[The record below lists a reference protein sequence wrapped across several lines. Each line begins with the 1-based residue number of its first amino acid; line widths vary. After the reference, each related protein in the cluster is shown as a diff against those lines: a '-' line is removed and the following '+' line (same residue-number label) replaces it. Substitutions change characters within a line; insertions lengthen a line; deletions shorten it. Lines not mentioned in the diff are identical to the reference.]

1 MAAPSV
7 SGGAERACATL
18 GCCTAAAVLAWCL
31 RGAVADVSVIALCTL
46 CTRVWCAA
54 IVRDAHA
61 AGVDPEAGRPK
72 IRLFTSAG
80 ALLATVQWEQS
91 CAVVAMSWTAKEQ
104 LVVVGEDGTVVL
116 FSVHGEKLATF
127 SALPAVSTGGRAM
140 CGVDLLSVSV
150 CGLALFWLT
159 PRSAAHSFSLC
170 LCSLPTLTRLAALL
184 VPSSVR
190 EERRRGRG

>member
-1 MAAPSV
+1 M
-7 SGGAERACATL
+7 
-18 GCCTAAAVLAWCL
+18 
-31 RGAVADVSVIALCTL
+31 
-46 CTRVWCAA
+46 
-54 IVRDAHA
+54 RDAHA

-127 SALPAVSTGGRAM
+127 SALPAVSAGGRVM
-140 CGVDLLSVSV
+140 CGTDLLVAWSRSVLHV
-150 CGLALFWLT
+150 LAPSCSLAV
-159 PRSAAHSFSLC
+159 RSA
-170 LCSLPTLTRLAALL
+170 
-184 VPSSVR
+184 SVR
-190 EERRRGRG
+190 CPLSHASPLSRPVVSP